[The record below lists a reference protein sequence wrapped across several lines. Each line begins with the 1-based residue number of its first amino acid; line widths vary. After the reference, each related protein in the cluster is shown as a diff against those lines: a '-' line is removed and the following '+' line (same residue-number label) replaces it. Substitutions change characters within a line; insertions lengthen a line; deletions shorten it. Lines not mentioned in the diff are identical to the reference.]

1 MPAASG
7 VADDAGPAFPR
18 EHQEWV
24 EETCEQLIDWLAG
37 SPYRVVGDLEDLR
50 VHCDA
55 AADDVSPDELDE
67 DTVNQAT
74 RELLVG
80 TMAAYATSA
89 RRRGPG
95 GKRGTTTAAA
105 AASEARQE
113 SRPPSLRS
121 RLRARTFRA
130 RVWALERAD
139 RNRWLAKAA
148 NVYLRLTGRS
158 RGRVG

>member
-1 MPAASG
+1 M
-7 VADDAGPAFPR
+7 
-18 EHQEWV
+18 
-24 EETCEQLIDWLAG
+24 
-37 SPYRVVGDLEDLR
+37 VVDLEDLR

-95 GKRGTTTAAA
+95 GKRGTTSAAA

-113 SRPPSLRS
+113 SLTPSRGAGCAQGRFVHVL
-121 RLRARTFRA
+121 AP
-130 RVWALERAD
+130 ERAD
-139 RNRWLAKAA
+139 RICSWLAKAA